1 MTRLRFDSLASNT
14 FGRLAGVKALIEH
27 SARSVPEMEEQV
39 KNALKALAES
49 EGWDYDD
56 YDIAKQELE
65 ADYQHWVPKYAGYT
79 ATVLLWSIV
88 ETQMVECAER
98 IAKDR
103 TSPFRVQDIK
113 GSSIDAPV
121 RFIKGLTG
129 VDASRDPAWKRL
141 KDLQKVRNII
151 VHRNGAK
158 GEDPQLQKEFD
169 TLISNNS
176 KLGKT
181 TGILSGE
188 ELWVS
193 TEFCLEYVTEI
204 EQFFKR
210 LFSKL
215 GLPQQGMTV
224 EA

>member
-1 MTRLRFDSLASNT
+1 MIRLNFDPLASNT

-27 SARSVPEMEEQV
+27 SDRSIPEMKQQV
-39 KNALKALAES
+39 QNALKAQAES
-49 EGWDYDD
+49 EGWDYED
-56 YDIAKQELE
+56 YDVARQELE

-98 IAKDR
+98 VAKDR
-103 TSPFRVQDIK
+103 KSPFRVQDIK

-129 VDASRDPAWKRL
+129 VDGSSDRAWTRL

-158 GEDPQLQKEFD
+158 GEDIQSQKEFD
-169 TLISNNS
+169 TLILNNG

-181 TGILSGE
+181 TGILPGE

-193 TEFCLEYVTEI
+193 TEFCLEYVAEI

-210 LFSKL
+210 LFNKL
-215 GLPQQGMTV
+215 GLPQQGVTI